1 MDGTKGAGQNYFL
14 SIGYKMNDKHSFNFL
29 MTGAPQY
36 HDNADDP
43 LTIDEYL
50 LRGRKHN
57 ENWGYYGDLEVVL

>member
-1 MDGTKGAGQNYFL
+1 
-14 SIGYKMNDKHSFNFL
+14 

-50 LRGRKHN
+50 YAE
-57 ENWGYYGDLEVVL
+57 ENTMRIGDIMEINTNR